1 MSDENVSYS
10 VDLGYRT
17 GRNGENLRKKN
28 GSDSV
33 LKLTRSEIA
42 AKPSSTERSP
52 RLGVGHFQV
61 PTLTHGS

>member
-1 MSDENVSYS
+1 MSDANAIHS

-33 LKLTRSEIA
+33 RKLTRSEIT
-42 AKPSSTERSP
+42 AKPSRTERSP